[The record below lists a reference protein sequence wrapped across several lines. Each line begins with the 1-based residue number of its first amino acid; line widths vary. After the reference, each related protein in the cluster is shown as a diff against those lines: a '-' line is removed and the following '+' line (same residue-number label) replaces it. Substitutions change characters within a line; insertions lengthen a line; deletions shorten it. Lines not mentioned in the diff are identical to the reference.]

1 MYTTGNANRRKK
13 KTANANVSLE
23 WTNCSSCNI
32 LLCENQLTLH
42 LFFADVGW
50 DFSEGHEWAGDL
62 WRFVPNNDNKNSNLK
77 NLFLIGLINFV
88 YWLQP
93 SFRTWCSWSRRTL
106 TSPPSLDRSAPTS
119 CPLLKW
125 KRDLSPGVV
134 LRKWMTTMSG
144 NTEAALTDS

>member
-1 MYTTGNANRRKK
+1 MQTEEKRKLQMPMYPLSEP
-13 KTANANVSLE
+13 TAVPATFCSVRISLLG
-23 WTNCSSCNI
+23 TFC
-32 LLCENQLTLH
+32 
-42 LFFADVGW
+42 FADVGW